1 MSTAPAGRR
10 PASSRRAPAKK
21 AASRKASPQRMA
33 AERRTTRKTAA
44 RKPTVRKT
52 AARKRTPTEE
62 PQPRRLGRKLLIGAL
77 STTTFLVLVA
87 GVVPVRQYLEQ
98 QRRLDSARQRIELL
112 DEQNRRLAARA
123 SELKTDEEIER
134 LAREQYSLVRPGEE
148 AFALLP
154 GSDEKR
160 PAQAPLESP
169 DPVEP
174 PEPSWLERLLDAI
187 AFWD

>member
-1 MSTAPAGRR
+1 MTPT
-10 PASSRRAPAKK
+10 RRAAPPRPRANAPTAKTK
-21 AASRKASPQRMA
+21 AKTKARTPNARPKARIPKGEA
-33 AERRTTRKTAA
+33 ARPRRTA
-44 RKPTVRKT
+44 
-52 AARKRTPTEE
+52 
-62 PQPRRLGRKLLIGAL
+62 RRLLVSVL

-98 QRRLDSARQRIELL
+98 QRRLAVAHQRIELL

-123 SELKTDEEIER
+123 DELRTDEEVER

-160 PAQAPLESP
+160 PAQAPLSSP
-169 DPVEP
+169 VPVKP
-174 PEPSWLERLLDAI
+174 PAPSLLERVLDAV